1 MYVDINLKKIIIV
14 YRAYHFLCIMSA
26 FYLIIQCNTVQ
37 VGSILVEPQ
46 PWKCYR
52 NAVRRCRKMN
62 LPLPLH
68 YSDLLYKDPDS
79 AVCACMAR
87 TKTLS
92 DLNSGGIIG
101 KNVTPSCIPPMSI
114 ESHVPTGTAIRGLQQ
129 VEDER
134 VRGANL
140 IEIAVGSTGCGLKSY
155 SPLGTEVWGRSLLVF
170 HSIAAPSGSGATD
183 GSDNLSLSKAETL
196 RILPLPQ
203 GLVPKIA
210 EVTGLAKCK
219 EKVMRDRQGHD
230 AENERVMKRKVN
242 KPAKATESV

>member
-1 MYVDINLKKIIIV
+1 
-14 YRAYHFLCIMSA
+14 MSA
-26 FYLIIQCNTVQ
+26 LYLIIQCNTVQ

-68 YSDLLYKDPDS
+68 YSDLIYKDPDS

-92 DLNSGGIIG
+92 DLNSGSITG

-140 IEIAVGSTGCGLKSY
+140 IEIAVGSIGCGLKSY

-170 HSIAAPSGSGATD
+170 HSISAPSGSAATD
-183 GSDNLSLSKAETL
+183 CSDDLSLSTVETL

-230 AENERVMKRKVN
+230 TDNERVMKRKANEPVDAN
-242 KPAKATESV
+242 ESV

>member
-1 MYVDINLKKIIIV
+1 MVQFII
-14 YRAYHFLCIMSA
+14 
-26 FYLIIQCNTVQ
+26 VQ

-87 TKTLS
+87 TKTSS
-92 DLNSGGIIG
+92 DLNSGSFTG
-101 KNVTPSCIPPMSI
+101 KSMTPSFIPPMSL
-114 ESHVPTGTAIRGLQQ
+114 ESYIPTVTVIKEHQKAENERGGG
-129 VEDER
+129 EKPM
-134 VRGANL
+134 
-140 IEIAVGSTGCGLKSY
+140 EIAVGSLGCGLKSY

-170 HSIAAPSGSGATD
+170 HSIAAPSDSIAID
-183 GSDNLSLSKAETL
+183 GSDYSSLSLTGTL

-203 GLVPKIA
+203 GLMPKIA
-210 EVTGLAKCK
+210 EVVESAQCK
-219 EKVMRDRQGHD
+219 KKEVRDRQGRD
-230 AENERVMKRKVN
+230 EDNERVMKRKANVAVEAVN
-242 KPAKATESV
+242 